1 MREAIVIIGAS
12 WGGLAALSRLMEGIP
27 AELPASVVVVQHRS
41 KDSESVLAS
50 LLQDHCRL
58 PVSEVEDKDA
68 IVPGRVYIAPP
79 DYHLLVDG
87 PTFSL
92 SVDAPVK
99 YSRPSID
106 VTFVSAADA
115 YGRRTVGVVLTG
127 ANDDGSRGLRRIVDR
142 GGHAVIQRP
151 ETAEAATMPASA
163 LRMVPEAVVLP
174 LAEIGAHVARIAHD
188 VATAPGARS
197 GGPA

>member
-1 MREAIVIIGAS
+1 VREAIVVVGAS
-12 WGGLAALSRLMEGIP
+12 WGGLAALSELMEGLP
-27 AELPASVVVVQHRS
+27 GDLPAAVVVVQHRS
-41 KDSESVLAS
+41 KDSESLLAS
-50 LLQDHCRL
+50 LLQDHSRL
-58 PVSEVEDKDA
+58 PVAEVEDKDPIA
-68 IVPGRVYIAPP
+68 SGRIYIAPP

-115 YGRRTVGVVLTG
+115 YGARAVGVVLTG

-142 GGHAVIQRP
+142 GGHAVVQRP
-151 ETAEAATMPASA
+151 ETAEVATMPAAA
-163 LRMVPEAVVLP
+163 LRMVPEAAS
-174 LAEIGAHVARIAHD
+174 LAIDEIGPHVARVCVG
-188 VATAPGARS
+188 VATRPGARS

>member
-1 MREAIVIIGAS
+1 
-12 WGGLAALSRLMEGIP
+12 MEG
-27 AELPASVVVVQHRS
+27 LPADLPAAIVVVQHRS
-41 KDSESVLAS
+41 KESESLLAS
-50 LLQDHCRL
+50 LLQDHSRL
-58 PVSEVEDKDA
+58 PVSEVEDKDPIA
-68 IVPGRVYIAPP
+68 SGRVYIAPP

-106 VTFVSAADA
+106 VTFFSAADTYRA
-115 YGRRTVGVVLTG
+115 RAVGVVLTG

-142 GGHAVIQRP
+142 GGRAVVQRP
-151 ETAEAATMPASA
+151 DTAEVATMPAAA
-163 LRMVPEAVVLP
+163 LRMVPEATVLA
-174 LAEIGAHVARIAHD
+174 LAEIGAHVAQVARAL
-188 VATAPGARS
+188 ATAPGARS